1 MGEDTVG
8 GVRWHGSPPYELA
21 VVHGGPGAPGSAA
34 GAARALSSR
43 MGVVEPLQS
52 AGSLDDQVD
61 ELAAQLRHA
70 DVPLGVLGHSWGA
83 MLGYLVAARY
93 PELVRVL
100 VMVGAMLTAEAEDG
114 ARRNRLARLSEAER
128 AELGQVRVR
137 LDDRAAARRY
147 DELVQQAD
155 AVAPIAVEHDWLAFD
170 RDVKRAVWA
179 EAVELRDD
187 GRLLAEGRRV
197 RCPVVVVVHGDQDPH
212 PLAGVVAPLGG
223 VIIGPG
229 GRGVAAVWPH
239 AVERAP
245 RPGGV
250 RGPRR
255 PRLRATGEAPVCI
268 AAAPDKANRGGRCGN
283 ARQLRGSTAA
293 GLTRGTARVGRRD
306 GPARRRAGG

>member
-197 RCPVVVVVHGDQDPH
+197 RCPVVVVVHGDRDPH
-212 PLAGVVAPLGG
+212 PLAGVVAPLGE
-223 VIIGPG
+223 VIVDLEVVVLPRCGHMPWNEHHAREAFVDHVVRVCARPAKPSSASPQPRTRPTGEGDAATDASFEGP
-229 GRGVAAVWPH
+229 
-239 AVERAP
+239 
-245 RPGGV
+245 
-250 RGPRR
+250 
-255 PRLRATGEAPVCI
+255 PRLG
-268 AAAPDKANRGGRCGN
+268 
-283 ARQLRGSTAA
+283 
-293 GLTRGTARVGRRD
+293 
-306 GPARRRAGG
+306 